1 MGQEIERKFL
11 QNNNQDNTWNK
22 NIGGVEYQQGYIPTD
37 PKVTV
42 RVRIAGTKGYLTI
55 KREPLEGSFS
65 RAEYEYEIPLS
76 DAQEMISTLCK
87 DGVISKTRYKIPYE
101 NHIWEIDVFHGDNEG
116 LIVAEVELL
125 SEDEQVIFPP
135 WIGKEVTHDP
145 RYANSAL
152 SKIPF
157 KKWQ

>member
-1 MGQEIERKFL
+1 MATEIERKFL
-11 QNNNQDNTWNK
+11 LKDSKDESWKQGTE
-22 NIGGVEYQQGYIPTD
+22 GTAYQQGYIPTD

-87 DGVISKTRYKIPYE
+87 DGVISKTRYKIPHGD
-101 NHIWEIDVFHGDNEG
+101 HIWEIDVFH
-116 LIVAEVELL
+116 
-125 SEDEQVIFPP
+125 
-135 WIGKEVTHDP
+135 
-145 RYANSAL
+145 
-152 SKIPF
+152 
-157 KKWQ
+157 

>member
-11 QNNNQDNTWNK
+11 LNNNQDNTWNK